1 MGMTK
6 AQKLLSTLP
15 SNKDYYKKMK
25 GKRPV
30 DVMRVSIDPQTK
42 QLMEVLESII
52 KTSKIFEERQQ
63 AKDKL
68 RELKKFQCE
77 RTMDHKVAKFIGNGD
92 VSNTFKDLRCI
103 PDKKRKLVLNQ
114 KELDFEALTNKIST
128 LEEKLQTTTVKARAI
143 RYKKELKELYKV
155 YEEFQSWA

>member
-15 SNKDYYKKMK
+15 KNKDYYKKMK
-25 GKRPV
+25 GKKPV

-52 KTSKIFEERQQ
+52 KTSKILEERQQ
-63 AKDKL
+63 AKAKL
-68 RELKKFQCE
+68 KELKKFQCE

-92 VSNTFKDLRCI
+92 VANTFKGLRCV
-103 PDKKRKLVLNQ
+103 PNKKQLIILNK
-114 KELDFEALTNKIST
+114 KELELEALINKINAI
-128 LEEKLQTTTVKARAI
+128 EEKLATTQVKARAI
-143 RYKKELKELYKV
+143 RYKKELKILYKQ
-155 YEEFQSWA
+155 YEEFQA